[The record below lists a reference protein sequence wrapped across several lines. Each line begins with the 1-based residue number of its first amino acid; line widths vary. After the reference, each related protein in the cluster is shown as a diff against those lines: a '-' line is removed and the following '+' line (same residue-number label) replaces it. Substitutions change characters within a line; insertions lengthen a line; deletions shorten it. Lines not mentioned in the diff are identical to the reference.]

1 MIDGGRGDA
10 TGWEIIY
17 TQRSTML
24 PSKDVS
30 ANHEPRGDG
39 AEGVGV
45 GKISEDARGIVA
57 CHAHDSGSG
66 HGIEAV
72 FCGIGA

>member
-10 TGWEIIY
+10 TGCEIIY
-17 TQRSTML
+17 TQRSTMQ
-24 PSKDVS
+24 PGREG
-30 ANHEPRGDG
+30 NHEPRGDG